1 MNKKFLSA
9 ILFGALMVT
18 STGTFVSCKDYDED
32 IDAINSELTNIK
44 SQIAALQSK
53 VDAGNYV
60 TGVTKTADGITF
72 AFSNGSPVV
81 VAIKDGAQGP
91 AGKDGSVVEVK
102 EGVLYING
110 EATEIKVAEEN
121 VTEFKPAVSIVEG
134 EWAVLNEEGEYVSTG
149 ILATST
155 TAVQNADKSWTL
167 TIKDAEGNAQ
177 EVKVPSAA
185 SLITSID
192 VTPNVTYR
200 GVSCAYL
207 GVTGATFTKP
217 SQWAGQRELPSNNS
231 RIYAVSKLDVRI
243 DPVSAPAQDV
253 EFYLTNTKNHTLS
266 NLKLA
271 AAATQDSNNGAISIN
286 GINGRAA
293 VTGNGLWTLYMNQF
307 VLDKDAAKAF
317 DKDLADNTGSIAYAV
332 NANLA
337 ARSKYNVVVGRSN
350 ADALKSVQVL
360 KATGDREAALGGTKK
375 SITVNV
381 GQTYKVT
388 EGTTW
393 PHADVDAER
402 RFSQDGLMW
411 DMYFSA
417 ASATAVETYGLVFDH
432 LNRTFTV
439 TKRPD
444 VVTTNTAFDL
454 NITTLDIY
462 GNIKTAKYSVSL
474 SSAVSG
480 SVAYDAVEYDLT
492 KFNNNN
498 ANDDYFS
505 LPISALK
512 EALGANWTTWA
523 NSVNLA
529 KTDVAVYKNANLSN
543 DFVAPVTASSTNG
556 LTFDFRQSNG
566 NVATDVNALNNVRIK
581 VAQATAK
588 TFTVDTQYYIKVTF
602 KNASGDYI
610 NHVSVPVTFK
620 APSVADQFTL
630 KAGYVV
636 DGVVNAYYY
645 DYENASK
652 EVALKHY
659 FDAYDADATL
669 AKDADASITSKDGD
683 TAYNTVK
690 LAKLSSTDMANA
702 KLSLKEGEIDG
713 SWTSL
718 AQSTTTNA
726 EVGYGKDLIIEATN
740 THYDGW
746 LYKTDDQKYYSFKIK
761 LMSPIFEGTIKPVTG
776 STINVTAN
784 AETGFAITKS
794 MIELADY
801 NSNLYCVVPDMAGT
815 PNNEEGGKD
824 VWKAAQI
831 SDVWVTKDANNT
843 YIKKFS
849 MQEYKENAEG
859 EVTQEGAIVLY
870 ADPLPNTQETSMK
883 VNVMDCW
890 GYKKAQEVSVT
901 IVKQ

>member
-32 IDAINSELTNIK
+32 IESINKELVDIK
-44 SQIAALQSK
+44 SQIAALQNK

-72 AFSNGSPVV
+72 TFSNGAPVL

-91 AGKDGSVVEVK
+91 AGMDGSVVEVK
-102 EGVLYING
+102 DGVLFIDG
-110 EATEIKVAEEN
+110 EATEIKVCEE
-121 VTEFKPAVSIVEG
+121 VAAAEFKPAVTIIGG
-134 EWAVLNEEGEYVSTG
+134 EWAVLNEEGEYDSTG

-192 VTPNVTYR
+192 VAPNATYN

-207 GVTGATFTKP
+207 QVTGATFTKP
-217 SQWAGQRELPSNNS
+217 SQWAGQRELPSNKS
-231 RIYAVSKLDVRI
+231 RIYAVNKLNVRI

-271 AAATQDSNNGAISIN
+271 AVATQDSNNGAITID

-317 DKDLADNTGSIAYAV
+317 DKDLADNTGSTAYAV

-337 ARSKYNVVVGRSN
+337 ARSKYNVVVGKSN

-360 KATGDREAALGGTKK
+360 KAAGDNEAVLDGTKK

-393 PHADVDAER
+393 PHADVDAQR

-444 VVTTNTAFDL
+444 VVTTATAFDL
-454 NITTLDIY
+454 NVTTLDIY

-492 KFNNNN
+492 KFNNT
-498 ANDDYFS
+498 AADDYFS

-512 EALGANWTTWA
+512 EALGTNWTTWA
-523 NSVNLA
+523 NSVDLT
-529 KTDVAVYKNANLSN
+529 KTAVAVYKNANLSN
-543 DFVAPVTASSTNG
+543 DFVANVTASSTNG

-566 NVATDVNALNNVRIK
+566 NATPDVNALNNVRIK
-581 VAQATAK
+581 VGKAADK
-588 TFTVDTQYYIKVTF
+588 TFTIDTQYYIKVTF
-602 KNASGDYI
+602 KNASGSYI

-620 APSVADQFTL
+620 APSVADQFEL

-659 FDAYDADATL
+659 FDKFDADATL
-669 AKDADASITSKDGD
+669 AKDTDTSIASKNGDA
-683 TAYNTVK
+683 AYNTDK
-690 LAKLSSTDMANA
+690 LAKLSSSDMATA
-702 KLSLKEGEIDG
+702 KLSLKEGTING

-718 AQSTTTNA
+718 AQSTTTNT

-746 LYKTDDQKYYSFKIK
+746 LYKTDAQKYYSFKIK
-761 LMSPIFEGTIKPVTG
+761 LMSPIFEGTIKPVSG

-794 MIELADY
+794 MIELTDY
-801 NSNLYCVVPDMAGT
+801 NSNLYCVVPDKAGT
-815 PNNEEGGKD
+815 PNNEEGGND

-831 SDVWVTKDANNT
+831 KDVWVTKDANNT

-849 MQEYKENAEG
+849 MQEYKVNADG

-870 ADPLPNTQETSMK
+870 ADPLPNTQETAMK

-890 GYKKAQEVSVT
+890 GYKKTQEVSVT